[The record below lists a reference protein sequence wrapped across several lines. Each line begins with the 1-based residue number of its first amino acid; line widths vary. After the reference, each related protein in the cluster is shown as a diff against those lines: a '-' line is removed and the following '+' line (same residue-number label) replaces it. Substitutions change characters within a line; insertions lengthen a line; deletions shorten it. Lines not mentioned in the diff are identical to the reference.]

1 MNIKDMPYKEYYY
14 NFEIDCVT
22 QACSIMGSL
31 KCHINEKEIIYNEDK
46 EFLTIYIND
55 FKEVSNHLKRRK
67 YINTYHDY
75 ENSMKA
81 LTIINAKIQAII
93 YIYNLQNIDINIENY
108 CKRINSLLAFTHTAK
123 DIFMQNHSTKFI
135 LILISVILATL
146 ITFSIYT
153 NNINL
158 LTISVLLLLLYFI
171 TVVLLL
177 KVIRHYNSLNKINK
191 ILNNNTFLN
200 SRKIKLYSNKFYKLL
215 KYINSNKH

>member
-14 NFEIDCVT
+14 IFEIDCVK
-22 QACSIMGSL
+22 QACSIINSL
-31 KCHINEKEIIYNEDK
+31 EHIINEKEIICDK
-46 EFLTIYIND
+46 DKNLLITYIKD
-55 FKEVSNHLKRRK
+55 FKEISNHLKTREH
-67 YINTYHDY
+67 INSYHDY

-81 LTIINAKIQAII
+81 LAIINAKIQAIL
-93 YIYNLQNIDINIENY
+93 YSYNLPNVDFYVDDY
-108 CKRINSLLAFTHTAK
+108 CKRINSLLIFTHTAK
-123 DIFMQNHSTKFI
+123 DIFTQNHSTKFI

-177 KVIRHYNSLNKINK
+177 KVIRHYNSSNKINK
-191 ILNNNTFLN
+191 ILNNNTFIN

>member
-14 NFEIDCVT
+14 IFEIDCVK
-22 QACSIMGSL
+22 QACSIINSL
-31 KCHINEKEIIYNEDK
+31 EHIINEKEIIWDK
-46 EFLTIYIND
+46 DKNLLITYIKD
-55 FKEVSNHLKRRK
+55 FKEISNHLKTREH
-67 YINTYHDY
+67 INSYHDY

-81 LTIINAKIQAII
+81 LAIINVKIQAIL
-93 YIYNLQNIDINIENY
+93 YNYNLPNTNFHIDNY
-108 CKRINSLLAFTHTAK
+108 CKRINSLLTFTHTAK

-158 LTISVLLLLLYFI
+158 LTISVLLLLLYLI
-171 TVVLLL
+171 IVVLLL
-177 KVIRHYNSLNKINK
+177 KTIRHYNSSNKINK

-215 KYINSNKH
+215 KYINSYKH